1 MSYAPCLIERRR
13 KIIIKQDIL
22 IFSSHIT
29 HTEQVCAAL
38 DKHDIS
44 SGIVFNAHDAIAS
57 LVFHTPAFFWLD
69 IDIEDARLFLKEMTN
84 RVLHPP
90 PYIILTSPFAD
101 SVTRAAMLDQ
111 GADTCIE
118 MPVDLKEILA
128 VLNAVLRREER
139 LNGWYAG
146 NLSPCIE
153 HMELFIDPLRRIV
166 KMRGQ
171 TISLT
176 RKEYEILYL
185 LANNPGVVINRDQIY
200 SRIWKEERSI
210 GASIV
215 TEHISSLR
223 QKLGLHSKDTDY
235 IQTVFG
241 VGYRFADS

>member
-1 MSYAPCLIERRR
+1 M
-13 KIIIKQDIL
+13 KQDIL

-29 HTEQVCAAL
+29 QPEEVYAAM

-44 SGIVFNAHDAIAS
+44 AVIVFSAHEAIAS
-57 LVFHTPAFFWLD
+57 MVSHPPAFLWLD
-69 IDIEDARLFLKEMTN
+69 IDIEDARLFLKEMTD

-90 PYIILTSPFAD
+90 PYIILTSSFAG
-101 SVTRAAMLDQ
+101 SAARASMLGR

-118 MPVDLKEILA
+118 MPVDLREILA

-153 HMELFIDPLRRIV
+153 HKELLIDPLRRTV

-171 TISLT
+171 TVGLT

-185 LANNPGVVINRDQIY
+185 LASNPGVVINRDQIY
-200 SRIWKEERSI
+200 SHIWRAERSI
-210 GASIV
+210 DVSIV
-215 TEHISSLR
+215 TDYISSLR
-223 QKLGLHSKDTDY
+223 QKLGLCSKDTEY
-235 IQTVFG
+235 IQTVFR
-241 VGYRFADS
+241 VGYRFAESQ

>member
-1 MSYAPCLIERRR
+1 M
-13 KIIIKQDIL
+13 KQDIL
-22 IFSSHIT
+22 IFSSRIT
-29 HTEQVCAAL
+29 QPEEVCAAMN
-38 DKHDIS
+38 KHDIS
-44 SGIVFNAHDAIAS
+44 AGIVFSAHEAIAS
-57 LVFHTPAFFWLD
+57 LISRPPAFFWLD
-69 IDIEDARLFLKEMTN
+69 IDLEDARIFLKEMTD

-90 PYIILTSPFAD
+90 PYIILTSSFAD
-101 SVTRAAMLDQ
+101 SVVRAAMLGQ

-118 MPVDLKEILA
+118 MPVDLREILA

-146 NLSPCIE
+146 NLLPCIE
-153 HMELFIDPLRRIV
+153 HKELFIDPLRRTV

-171 TISLT
+171 TIDLT

-185 LANNPGVVINRDQIY
+185 LASNPGVALDRDQIY
-200 SRIWKEERSI
+200 SHIWKAERSMDT
-210 GASIV
+210 SIV

-241 VGYRFADS
+241 VGYRFAETQ